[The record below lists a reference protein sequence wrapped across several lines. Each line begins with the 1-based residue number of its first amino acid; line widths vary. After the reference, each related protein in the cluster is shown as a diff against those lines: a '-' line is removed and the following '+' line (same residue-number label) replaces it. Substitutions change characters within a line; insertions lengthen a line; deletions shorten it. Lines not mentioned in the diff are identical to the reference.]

1 MPGRIFLEDI
11 GTPYSV
17 NAVGSARAWQVSH
30 LRNDPSIPP
39 LIYVI
44 ESDIGQQF
52 LLGRGI
58 SGRPKFNM
66 IRYIARFFVELFA
79 EQLSGKELCQYLIL
93 RGVYPFDLQFAF
105 GCVPPYDRSLLSTGF
120 IKLQRGLNDGATD
133 WRIQAQNFIGE
144 YRGDTWLIPDAAIA
158 SGSTIAYF
166 LRYGLDH
173 HVPKQIYLITGCGSL
188 EGIQRIYEE
197 CLKKNVQLIP
207 IFSQAI
213 FEVSKKGNLPDLPL
227 TGLSLMSPGSI
238 TTKDL
243 YKKAFQRYQGTRM
256 CCVGD
261 IDQSLEDPVKY
272 SINTLSEMQALRM
285 DPKKEDWSAWTI
297 DPQSEEM
304 KKKIEYFNPS
314 LADYLQEIWK

>member
-1 MPGRIFLEDI
+1 MPGRTFLEDV
-11 GTPYSV
+11 GAPYSV

-30 LRNDPSIPP
+30 LRNDPTIPP

-66 IRYIARFFVELFA
+66 IRYIAKFFVELFA
-79 EQLSGKELCQYLIL
+79 EQLNGKGLCQYLIL
-93 RGVYPFDLQFAF
+93 RDAYPFDLQFAF
-105 GCVPPYDRSLLSTGF
+105 GSIPSYDRSLLSTGF
-120 IKLQRGLNDGATD
+120 IKLQRVPNNGATD
-133 WRIQAQNFIGE
+133 WRTQLQNFIGE
-144 YRGDTWLIPDAAIA
+144 YRGDTWLIPDAVVA

-166 LRYGLDH
+166 LRHGFDQ
-173 HVPKQIYLITGCGSL
+173 HVPKQMYLITACGSL

-197 CLKKNVQLIP
+197 CLKKNVELIP

-213 FEVSKKGNLPDLPL
+213 FEVSKKGNLHDPPL
-227 TGLSLMSPGSI
+227 TDLSLMSPGSI
-238 TTKDL
+238 ATKEL
-243 YKKAFQRYQGTRM
+243 YEKALQRYQGTRM

-261 IDQSLEDPVKY
+261 IGQSLEDPVQY
-272 SINTLSEMQALRM
+272 SINTLLEMKGLRM

-297 DPQSEEM
+297 NPQSEEM
-304 KKKIEYFNPS
+304 KKKVEAFNPS
-314 LADYLQEIWK
+314 LADYFREIWK